1 MSTMTTVT
9 GHEQSD
15 HIRGMMPS
23 FDVLQDAHETLAAE
37 NEATR
42 RVLEEERRRRPARP
56 AGRRKRWPWI
66 VGIVAI
72 AAVAVTA
79 LTTRQ
84 NDSAPPSASTPVDQL
99 PWRVVESPSGSLRV
113 DLPSAAAA
121 SAVSSVAGT
130 GQQLTAKV
138 VGYDITVAEF
148 SIGRGPNDARAL
160 VNPLIRERADL
171 LDGHVDDVEA
181 VSSRV
186 GLAYEGV
193 ITTTAPV
200 GIVRVVLDGSTLYVI
215 EVRGDARS
223 QRARQ
228 IFERTVQS
236 FTATRT
242 R

>member
-1 MSTMTTVT
+1 MTTVAS
-9 GHEQSD
+9 HEHAD

-42 RVLEEERRRRPARP
+42 RVLEDERRRRSPRKT
-56 AGRRKRWPWI
+56 GSRKRWPWI

-72 AAVAVTA
+72 VAIAVTA
-79 LTTRQ
+79 LTTGQ
-84 NDSAPPSASTPVDQL
+84 DDGAPPSANTPVDQL
-99 PWRVVESPSGSLRV
+99 PWRVVETPSGSLRV
-113 DLPSAAAA
+113 DLPAAAVA

-138 VGYDITVAEF
+138 AGYDITVAEF
-148 SIGRGPNDARAL
+148 SIGRGPNEAREL
-160 VNPLIRERADL
+160 VNPLISERADL

-200 GIVRVVLDGSTLYVI
+200 GIVRVLLDGSMLYVI
-215 EVRGDARS
+215 EIRGDAQS